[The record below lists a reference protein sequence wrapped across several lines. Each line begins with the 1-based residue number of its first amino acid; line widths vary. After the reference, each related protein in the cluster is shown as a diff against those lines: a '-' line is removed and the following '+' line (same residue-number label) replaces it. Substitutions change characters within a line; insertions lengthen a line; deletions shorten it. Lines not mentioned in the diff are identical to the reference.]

1 MASKSTRSAG
11 RPRTGRIRTT
21 FMIEEEHYAKLQMFL
36 LDPKSNRMRYGAI
49 QAILNNL
56 LDKFM
61 VKLLAPDTNAIEML
75 RAYGVKFEHEETDN
89 ETEILNQPEAE
100 TKE

>member
-1 MASKSTRSAG
+1 MASKSNRSAG

-21 FMIEEEHYAKLQMFL
+21 FMIEEEHYAKLQVFL

-61 VKLLAPDTNAIEML
+61 AKLLAPDTDAIEML
-75 RAYGVKFEHEETDN
+75 RAYGVKFEHDEADATESEQLNPQGEE
-89 ETEILNQPEAE
+89 E
-100 TKE
+100 